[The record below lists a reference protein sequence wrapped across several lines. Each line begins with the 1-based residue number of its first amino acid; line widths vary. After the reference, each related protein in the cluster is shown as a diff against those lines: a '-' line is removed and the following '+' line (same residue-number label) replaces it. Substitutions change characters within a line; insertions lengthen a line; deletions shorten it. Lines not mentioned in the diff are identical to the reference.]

1 MMQQD
6 SGVHLQRVASE
17 FARQAP
23 TFEKWANQ
31 ADDQAAERFGAALGA
46 AAQGKLLD
54 VACGPGVVTA
64 ALAPGAA
71 SIVAFDATEPMLEKA
86 RQRCAKAGLTNVVFR
101 HGDAERLPFE
111 DEEFDGVVTRLAIHH
126 FAEPQR
132 ALDEMFRVLRRGG
145 SAAIVDAVS
154 SEDATES
161 NLHNAIERL
170 RDPSHVRML
179 PASALLA
186 LLANAG
192 FRDIE
197 TASWDMNRELEEWL
211 AIVSDPF
218 RVEPIRTIVRVLAE
232 TGQSAGVGLSV
243 KNGKVVFFHR
253 LCMFRAMK
261 PVSGLSASVPG

>member
-1 MMQQD
+1 M
-6 SGVHLQRVASE
+6 
-17 FARQAP
+17 AP
-23 TFEKWANQ
+23 AIFVVVGHALFG
-31 ADDQAAERFGAALGA
+31 ERFRAALGV

-86 RQRCAKAGLTNVVFR
+86 RQRCAKAGLTNVAFR
-101 HGDAERLPFE
+101 RGDAERMPFA
-111 DEEFDGVVTRLAIHH
+111 DEEFDGVVTRLALHH
-126 FAEPQR
+126 FAEQQR

-145 SAAIVDAVS
+145 SAAIVDAIS
-154 SEDATES
+154 SEDAAES

-179 PASALLA
+179 PASDLLA
-186 LLANAG
+186 CLANAG
-192 FRDIE
+192 FRDVE

-232 TGQSAGVGLSV
+232 AGRSAGIGLSV

-253 LCMFRAMK
+253 LCMFRTIK
-261 PVSGLSASVPG
+261 PVSGLSASVPA